1 MLDHAV
7 VDIFDAFGEG
17 FDRVVV
23 PLDGKD
29 GLLVEIVDL
38 FEDVEGNIATGEDKI
53 EIRRL

>member
-1 MLDHAV
+1 MDHAV

>member
-1 MLDHAV
+1 
-7 VDIFDAFGEG
+7 
-17 FDRVVV
+17 VV

-53 EIRRL
+53 EFRRL